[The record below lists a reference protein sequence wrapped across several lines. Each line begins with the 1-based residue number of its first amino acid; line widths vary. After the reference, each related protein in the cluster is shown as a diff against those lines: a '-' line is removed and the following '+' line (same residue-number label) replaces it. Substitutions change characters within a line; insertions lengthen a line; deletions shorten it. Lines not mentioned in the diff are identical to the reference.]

1 MNSCEVCGNAMQT
14 GWVACPF
21 CGVHIDNVFNSSMP
35 LVEIAETRCQTGC
48 SGNCSSGKKKSK
60 KPKKIRSK
68 CCKKHE
74 RKKKPCKSCPELH
87 DSVQGVSTNFVSIE
101 PIPGASFAANACRR

>member
-1 MNSCEVCGNAMQT
+1 MTSCDVCGNAMQT

-48 SGNCSSGKKKSK
+48 SGNCTPDKKKSK
-60 KPKKIRSK
+60 EAKKVKSK

-74 RKKKPCKSCPELH
+74 RKKKHCKTCPELH
-87 DSVQGVSTNFVSIE
+87 DVSTNFVSTE